1 MELLEQIKR
10 AGIVGCGGAG
20 FPTARKLDCHVEWL
34 IINGA
39 ECEPLLR
46 TDRYLMRHE
55 AQKVVK
61 AAAAAAGMTQA
72 AQCVIALK
80 RTYTREQEALSQALE
95 ETGVPVDL
103 FLLDSFYPAGDEQM
117 LVYEVTGRVVPP
129 GGIPLNVGAAVSNVA
144 TMKAVYDAMDGM
156 PLIEKYITVTGE
168 VKTPVIVKAPLG
180 TPFTECIRLA
190 GGSRE
195 NRFCV
200 INGGPMMGKV
210 LSYEEAVD
218 QVVTKTTSGL
228 IVLDENHYLMNLA
241 NMRVERM
248 KNLASSACIQCSYC
262 TQLCPRHLI
271 GHPLEPHKIMRKFAA
286 GGDIGEI
293 LDDPAVRQAA
303 ICCQCG
309 ICEQYACPMGLTP
322 RRINALIKDEMG
334 RAGIAYE
341 RPSADGEPPVWEAD
355 PERRNRKVPT
365 KRAAA
370 RAGVLEYYDC
380 EIDELVEAAPSTV
393 RISLKQHIGAPS
405 EPVVREGDT
414 VARGQLIAKCPDGK
428 LGADIHA
435 SIAGVVTK
443 TADCIVIEGRG

>member
-1 MELLEQIKR
+1 MELLEQIR
-10 AGIVGCGGAG
+10 QAGIVGCGGAG
-20 FPTARKLDCHVEWL
+20 FPTARKLDCRVEWL

-55 AQKVVK
+55 AKKVVK
-61 AAAAAAGMTQA
+61 AAAAAARMTEA

-80 RTYTREQEALSQALE
+80 RTYTKEIEALTQALE
-95 ETGVPVDL
+95 ETGEPVSL
-103 FLLDSFYPAGDEQM
+103 FTLDSFYPAGDEQM

-144 TMKAVYDAMDGM
+144 TMNAVYDAMEGV
-156 PLIEKYITVTGE
+156 PLTEKYITVTGE
-168 VKTPVIVKAPLG
+168 VKKPVIVKAPLG

-195 NRFCV
+195 SRFCV
-200 INGGPMMGKV
+200 INGGPMMGKL
-210 LSYEEAVD
+210 LSYEEAMD
-218 QVVTKTTSGL
+218 AVVTKTTSGL
-228 IVLDENHYLMNLA
+228 VVLDENHYLMNLA
-241 NMRVERM
+241 GMRVERM
-248 KNLASSACIQCSYC
+248 KNLAAAACIQCSYC

-271 GHPLEPHKIMRKFAA
+271 GHPLEPHKIMRRFAA
-286 GGDIGEI
+286 GDSLESL

-341 RPSADGEPPVWEAD
+341 RRETEWEAD
-355 PERRNRKVPT
+355 PERGNRKVPT
-365 KRAAA
+365 KRAAG
-370 RAGVLEYYDC
+370 RAGVLEYYDY
-380 EIDELVEAAPSTV
+380 EIDDLVEAAPASV
-393 RISLKQHIGAPS
+393 QIPLKQHIGAPS

-414 VARGQLIAKCPDGK
+414 VARGQLVARCPDGK

-435 SIAGVVTK
+435 SIPGVVTK
-443 TADCIVIEGRG
+443 AADYIVIEGRG

>member
-20 FPTARKLDCHVEWL
+20 FPTARKLDCRVEWL

-55 AQKVVK
+55 AKKVVT
-61 AAAAAAGMTQA
+61 AAAAAARMTEA

-80 RTYTREQEALSQALE
+80 RTYTKELEALTQALE
-95 ETGVPVDL
+95 ETGAPVTL
-103 FLLDSFYPAGDEQM
+103 FTLDSFYPAGDEQM

-129 GGIPLNVGAAVSNVA
+129 GGIPLQVGTAVSNVA
-144 TMKAVYDAMDGM
+144 TMNAVYNAMEGV
-156 PLIEKYITVTGE
+156 PLTEKYITVTGE
-168 VKTPVIVKAPLG
+168 VKNPVIVKAPLG

-195 NRFCV
+195 GRFCV

-210 LSYEEAVD
+210 LSYEDALD
-218 QVVTKTTSGL
+218 GVVTKTTSGL
-228 IVLDENHYLMNLA
+228 VVLDENHYLMSLA

-271 GHPLEPHKIMRKFAA
+271 GHPLEPHKIMRRFAA
-286 GGDIGEI
+286 GGSLEEI

-341 RPSADGEPPVWEAD
+341 RQDAQWEAD
-355 PERRNRKVPT
+355 PERGNRKVPT

-370 RAGVLEYYDC
+370 RAGVLEYYDY
-380 EIDELVEAAPSTV
+380 EIDNLVEAAPNSV

-435 SIAGVVTK
+435 SIPGVVVK
-443 TADCIVIEGRG
+443 AADYIVIEGRG

>member
-1 MELLEQIKR
+1 MELLEQIKG

-20 FPTARKLDCHVEWL
+20 FPTARKLDCRVEWL

-55 AQKVVK
+55 ANKVVK
-61 AAAAAAGMTQA
+61 AAAAAARMTEA

-80 RTYTREQEALSQALE
+80 RTYTKEIEALSQALE
-95 ETGVPVDL
+95 ETGVPVEL

-129 GGIPLNVGAAVSNVA
+129 GGLPLNVGTAVSNVA
-144 TMKAVYDAMDGM
+144 TMNAVYDSMEGV
-156 PLIEKYITVTGE
+156 PLTEKYITVTGE
-168 VKTPVIVKAPLG
+168 VKRPVIVKAPLG
-180 TPFTECIRLA
+180 TTFEECIRLA
-190 GGSRE
+190 GGSKE
-195 NRFCV
+195 SRFSV

-210 LSYEEAVD
+210 LSYEEAMD
-218 QVVTKTTSGL
+218 AVVTKTTSGL
-228 IVLDENHYLMNLA
+228 IVLDEHHYLANLA
-241 NMRVERM
+241 GMRVERM
-248 KNLASSACIQCSYC
+248 KNLASAACIQCSYC
-262 TQLCPRHLI
+262 TQMCPRHLI
-271 GHPLEPHKIMRKFAA
+271 GHPLEPHKIMRRFAT
-286 GGDIGEI
+286 GDSLESL
-293 LDDPAVRQAA
+293 LDDPTVRQAA

-341 RPSADGEPPVWEAD
+341 RKETEWEAD
-355 PERRNRKVPT
+355 PERGNRKVPT
-365 KRAAA
+365 KRAAG
-370 RAGVLEYYDC
+370 RAGVLEYYDY
-380 EIDELVEAAPSTV
+380 EIDDLVEAAPSAV
-393 RISLKQHIGAPS
+393 RIPLKQHIGAPS

-414 VARGQLIAKCPDGK
+414 VAKGQLIAGCPEGK

-443 TADCIVIEGRG
+443 VADYIAIEGRG